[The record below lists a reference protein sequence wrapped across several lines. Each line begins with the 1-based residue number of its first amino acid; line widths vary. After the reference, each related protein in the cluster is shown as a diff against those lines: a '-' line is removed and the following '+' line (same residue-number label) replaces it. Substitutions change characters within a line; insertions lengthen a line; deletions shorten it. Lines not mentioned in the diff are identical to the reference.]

1 VGFGEAHQ
9 LLSTGSIEMP
19 QATDLVINNGAGT
32 PVAKTFT
39 LQVPAA
45 GINGEARW
53 ELMEGA
59 NPAVFPRLS
68 AVLRPDPSIK
78 GMSSVFKVTYPA
90 SYTDTTTGLVKPLSE
105 AQAIITVKMPDDW
118 PEAEKANFSAY
129 VANAANLAVMK
140 GPGGFLRGRVAF
152 T

>member
-1 VGFGEAHQ
+1 
-9 LLSTGSIEMP
+9 MP
-19 QATDLVINNGAGT
+19 QAADIVVNNGAGT

-59 NPAVFPRLS
+59 NPGVFPQMR
-68 AVLRPDPSIK
+68 AILRNDPSVK
-78 GMSSVFKVTYPA
+78 GMSSVFKIVYPA
-90 SYTDTTTGLVKPLSE
+90 SYTDTTTGLVKPLSSAE
-105 AQAIITVKMPDDW
+105 FIGTVKMPDDW

-129 VANAANLAVMK
+129 IANTMNLTIMK
-140 GPGGFLRGRVAF
+140 GPGGFLRGRVTF

>member
-1 VGFGEAHQ
+1 
-9 LLSTGSIEMP
+9 MP
-19 QATDLVINNGAGT
+19 QAADIVVNNGAGT

-45 GINGEARW
+45 GIGGEARW

-59 NPAVFPRLS
+59 NPAVFPRMS
-68 AVLRPDPSIK
+68 AILRNDPSVK
-78 GMSSVFKVTYPA
+78 GFGSVFKILYPA
-90 SYTDTTTGLVKPLSE
+90 SYTDTTTGLVKALSSAE
-105 AQAIITVKMPDDW
+105 FIGTVKMPDDW

-129 VANAANLAVMK
+129 IANVMGLNVMK